1 MSLWVL
7 YPYLSHLSHT
17 FPLLSILL
25 LPLNLDRVQR
35 FLPRNF
41 YFGRLLDFIDDW
53 WCTTHLVMVKN
64 LATSAS
70 KPYGRGGGARV
81 VILRERFW
89 RFCAQSPKAYPS
101 TRLFPLAHPG
111 FFDLFAF
118 HEATACDAGDFSAN
132 VIASPSDSR
141 QTTYWIYST
150 VFASALYAAT
160 ETSCF
165 VRPVF
170 CLLSRV
176 IGISFASQDYWS
188 ISGNRYHQ
196 QITWLHFGRK
206 WNSDKEEDTTENS
219 NRHQSVL
226 PRYQTG
232 ADA

>member
-1 MSLWVL
+1 
-7 YPYLSHLSHT
+7 
-17 FPLLSILL
+17 
-25 LPLNLDRVQR
+25 
-35 FLPRNF
+35 
-41 YFGRLLDFIDDW
+41 
-53 WCTTHLVMVKN
+53 MVKN

-101 TRLFPLAHPG
+101 TRLFPLTHPG

-160 ETSCF
+160 ETLCF
-165 VRPVF
+165 VRHVLSVPSSVF
-170 CLLSRV
+170 CPVSSVFLSLHRTTDRYREIATTSRLHDYILGESGTATRRRIRQKIRIDINQCCRDIKQVLTPSEWFTNFRV
-176 IGISFASQDYWS
+176 HKADV
-188 ISGNRYHQ
+188 
-196 QITWLHFGRK
+196 ITNVNFML
-206 WNSDKEEDTTENS
+206 
-219 NRHQSVL
+219 V
-226 PRYQTG
+226 
-232 ADA
+232 